1 MQVRKIISG
10 EDIAGID
17 ILLKEVTAS
26 EHFIQIIVRKMRKKK
41 SAIDSDGVEGRW
53 NGCF

>member
-10 EDIAGID
+10 EDVAGID

-26 EHFIQIIVRKMRKKK
+26 EHLIQIIVRKMRKK
-41 SAIDSDGVEGRW
+41 SPIDSDGVEGRW